1 MKEIKL
7 IDLSLDNFQGG
18 NFTLKLDGDDADIF
32 AQNGLGKTRLFSGY
46 TWVTTGLDSLGRPTF
61 EIKNIHPEDGTYDP
75 EAAVQAV
82 LSVDGQRI
90 VLKKIMREKWAS
102 VRGKADK
109 RMSGNEKLYS
119 INGVAK
125 IETEYR
131 ELLREILCDEET
143 LSLITNPTAFAG
155 IPDKKGVPGW
165 QRQRSI
171 LLDIVG
177 DVSAEQ
183 VIESDSA
190 LVPLTGLL
198 KNFTVSKNPVDDL
211 KKVAKSGKLTAD
223 KAKELI
229 PVRIDEQRRMMP
241 DVTGLNQNELLEN
254 IQLLESQIN
263 DAKLRLSGIDNGA
276 GIAELSKELQGLRY
290 DISQLENKYY
300 LEGMK
305 HVVQMNAR
313 INELTTGKQD
323 KDRQI
328 QNKKTVID
336 MNQKRI
342 VGLESQLQTLREKWA
357 AIDAEVFQDS
367 TIDVC
372 PACGQTLPANLVQ
385 DARDKALAHF
395 NQDKAERMLS
405 VETRG
410 KELRGELDSTM
421 PVIEQLHAELMEL
434 EAVGDDDQYAMLV
447 AERDILKARA
457 EDYSQIPGRAE
468 MLEQKAALEKRIEE
482 TRAGLTGDKDTIQNE
497 IDSLTEHLNEVKE
510 KADRFTKR
518 EQGTARIE
526 ELKAEEKKLSKQVE
540 DEERIIYLCNLFIEK
555 KVAMLDSRI
564 QARFK
569 YVQFRLFK
577 KNITNDGVDECCD
590 VLVNGVP
597 YNAGLNSGARIMA
610 GLEIC
615 DVLQEH
621 YGIRAPVFVDDAEKF
636 TSPIEMNCQV
646 IRLVASK
653 GDDTLRVE
661 KTSKNKRVAA

>member
-1 MKEIKL
+1 MKEIRL
-7 IDLSLDNFQGG
+7 IDLNLDNFQGG
-18 NFTLKLDGDDADIF
+18 NFSLTLDGDDADVF
-32 AQNGLGKTRLFSGY
+32 AQNGMGKTRLFSGY
-46 TWVTTGLDSLGRPTF
+46 TWITTGLDSLGRPTF

-75 EAAVQAV
+75 EAAVQAT
-82 LSVDGQRI
+82 LSVDGQRV

-119 INGVAK
+119 INGVTK

-143 LSLITNPTAFAG
+143 LSLITNPTAFSS

-190 LVPLTGLL
+190 LAPLTGLL
-198 KNFTVSKNPVDDL
+198 TNFTVSKNPVDDL
-211 KKVAKSGKLTAD
+211 KKVAKSGRLSAD

-241 DVTGLNQNELLEN
+241 DVTGLDRKAIIKNVGV
-254 IQLLESQIN
+254 LESAVN

-276 GIAELSKELQGLRY
+276 GIAELSKQLQELKY
-290 DISQLENKYY
+290 EINTLENQYY
-300 LEGMK
+300 LEGMR
-305 HVVQMNAR
+305 HVTQMNAR
-313 INELTTGKQD
+313 INELTSGKQD
-323 KDRQI
+323 KDPRI
-328 QNKKTVID
+328 NNVKATLAA
-336 MNQKRI
+336 NQTKI
-342 VGLESQLQTLREKWA
+342 TGLERQLQTMREKWT
-357 AIDAEVFQDS
+357 AIDAETFQDVTES
-367 TIDVC
+367 VC
-372 PACGQTLPANLVQ
+372 AACGQALPTDRVQ
-385 DARDKALAHF
+385 EARDKALAHF
-395 NQDKAERMLS
+395 NQDKAERLLA
-405 VETRG
+405 VETKG
-410 KELRGELDSTM
+410 KELRGELDRM
-421 PVIEQLHAELMEL
+421 IPDVERLHALLMEL
-434 EAVGDDDQYAMLV
+434 QAVGEDDQYSMLV

-457 EDYSQIPGRAE
+457 EDYSQIPNRAE
-468 MLEQKAALEKRIEE
+468 MLEQKAALEKQIEE
-482 TRAGLTGDKDTIQNE
+482 IRAGISGNTEVIHKEIVSLEAQLTDA
-497 IDSLTEHLNEVKE
+497 KE
-510 KADRFTKR
+510 RADRFTKR
-518 EQGTARIE
+518 EQGMARIE
-526 ELKAEEKKLSKQVE
+526 ELKAEEKKLSKQIE

-636 TSPIEMNCQV
+636 TSPVEMNCQV

-653 GDDTLRVE
+653 GDERLRVE